1 MTLLPAIHEPFYRD
15 GPTWPHEPG
24 RDAIERAYRDAFH
37 VAAREAAL
45 WTKCDDGQVK
55 AAWTE
60 RHKARKDGR
69 IVLPDGVYGYEP
81 SHEVEA
87 ARTRGRVQA
96 LEFARE
102 CREKLAK
109 EQVPEEFVR
118 SFVLKTWS
126 QAVGHWALT
135 PLALTVCPPPHPLCE
150 LTEDQRRALRT
161 LGPQIEKHGRRPQL
175 LIPRYRSVHEL
186 VLDHPRLQKPV
197 LEGLL
202 RTGEILNLVASP
214 KTGKSWLVA
223 DLAIAVAT
231 GRVWLGLF
239 PAPRGEVLL
248 IDNELDGSTLA
259 NRIPKV
265 AAARDTAVDAFSDSV
280 FVETLRGNLADIFQL
295 EEYFDEVEPGRFALI
310 ILDALFRFMPADM
323 DENSNGA
330 MTAVYNRLDQYAR
343 RLQSAIAV
351 VHHTSKG
358 LQGDKSVTDVG
369 AGAGSQSRAADAH
382 LVLRPHQEENV
393 FVVDAAVRSW
403 PPVRS
408 RCLRWDFPVFH
419 LADDLDPA
427 DLKRPRSRRVRAP
440 KEAKPEKPEW
450 TVEQF
455 VGKFVADQ
463 PETKQAII
471 VLARA
476 EGLSERKASDLLRR
490 AEEAG
495 QVHRWI
501 EGRNKPQRF
510 ATVSQQTSA
519 THDNDGEAPGQSQ
532 TIRSKAES
540 TPAPE

>member
-1 MTLLPAIHEPFYRD
+1 MTQLPTIHEPFYRD

-24 RDAIERAYRDAFH
+24 RDAIEHAYRNAFLG
-37 VAAREAAL
+37 AAREAAL
-45 WTKCDDGQVK
+45 WRELNDGQVK

-69 IVLPDGVYGYEP
+69 IILPDGVYGYERG
-81 SHEVEA
+81 HEVEA

-102 CREKLAK
+102 CWENLAK
-109 EQVPEEFVR
+109 EHVPEEFVR

-135 PLALTVCPPPHPLCE
+135 PPALTVCPPPHPLCE
-150 LTEDQRRALRT
+150 LSEDQRRALRT

-239 PAPRGEVLL
+239 AATPGDVLL

-265 AAARDTAVDAFSDSV
+265 AAARNTAIDAFSDAV
-280 FVETLRGNLADIFQL
+280 YVETLRGNLADIFQL

-310 ILDALFRFMPADM
+310 ILDALFRFMPSDM

-393 FVVDAAVRSW
+393 FVLDAAVRSW
-403 PPVRS
+403 PPVRP
-408 RCLRWDFPVFH
+408 RCLRWEFPVFH

-427 DLKRPRSRRVRAP
+427 DIKRPRSRRMRAP

-450 TVEQF
+450 TVDQF
-455 VGKFVADQ
+455 VERFVTKE
-463 PETKQAII
+463 PETKLAIAD
-471 VLARA
+471 LARA

-510 ATVSQQTSA
+510 ATV
-519 THDNDGEAPGQSQ
+519 APASRQ
-532 TIRSKAES
+532 
-540 TPAPE
+540 